1 MPNTHVVDAIIYI
14 FDAKDLGVDNKFV
27 QRNGP
32 MDVGKSNTGDRFV
45 FKIPLPYTSYVS
57 LMMKI
62 WSLSTTS
69 AVHSG

>member
-1 MPNTHVVDAIIYI
+1 MTNTDVVHVAIYI
-14 FDAKDLGVDNKFV
+14 FEAKDLGVYNKFV

-32 MDVGKSNTGDRFV
+32 MDVGKLNTGDRFV